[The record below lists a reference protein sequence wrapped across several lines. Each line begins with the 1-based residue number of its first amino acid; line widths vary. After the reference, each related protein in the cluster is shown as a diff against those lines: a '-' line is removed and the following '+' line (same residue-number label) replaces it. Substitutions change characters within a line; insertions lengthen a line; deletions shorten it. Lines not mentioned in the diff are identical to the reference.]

1 MKVNLQKDDLNDK
14 LKAHHAH
21 VRVIEERNDYLVF
34 KFSDE
39 ARDAFVFMLSLFLSV
54 VVTPTLF
61 SKLSRSLQD
70 RMLGIFDIFINI
82 FSLPKQDSCITMIFF
97 MGLAILVVSFFI
109 YLFLAKVFHFFFEL
123 RFIGDKL
130 IIAKKEGKK
139 EIVLDDDVKFS
150 IEKEGGEYRRPL
162 YKLNVSYSCD
172 YDYKKIVLFTF
183 ANRDVAK
190 LLLER
195 INEYLE
201 QNKKY
206 KGLDNSYD

>member
-70 RMLGIFDIFINI
+70 RMLGIFDIFINFFLGDFSTSIIFYLSI
-82 FSLPKQDSCITMIFF
+82 FSK
-97 MGLAILVVSFFI
+97 SFSF
-109 YLFLAKVFHFFFEL
+109 LF
-123 RFIGDKL
+123 
-130 IIAKKEGKK
+130 
-139 EIVLDDDVKFS
+139 
-150 IEKEGGEYRRPL
+150 
-162 YKLNVSYSCD
+162 
-172 YDYKKIVLFTF
+172 
-183 ANRDVAK
+183 
-190 LLLER
+190 
-195 INEYLE
+195 
-201 QNKKY
+201 
-206 KGLDNSYD
+206 